1 MRTSSRFKAA
11 SRFSFKKP
19 ALPQNEWRHAKHI
32 LSRMRNDTRFCRI
45 DKTDGWPIF
54 GHMTKPLDQ
63 HAGRPL
69 RLRDYLDDS
78 TESRIVLA
86 TVACIASRG
95 IAATSTHE
103 IAKQAKLHQGNIHYY
118 FRSKDA
124 LMRRVLELL
133 YENSSQNIAAL
144 QDKRLTP
151 SARLEMIIDLGFD
164 LTTRRRDEFVTLI
177 ACWAHAVVSGREWR
191 DIYRRTFFGFQA
203 AVERLI
209 REGEQSGEF
218 VRGASKTLPM
228 LLVSIVQ
235 GIGLQLAL
243 SPSQFNA
250 NDVKRTAKLVFRT
263 MLYPTGAARPDTKK
277 RKRAG
282 TRQSV
287 SRNLSADLERVRE
300 PRRT

>member
-1 MRTSSRFKAA
+1 
-11 SRFSFKKP
+11 
-19 ALPQNEWRHAKHI
+19 
-32 LSRMRNDTRFCRI
+32 
-45 DKTDGWPIF
+45 
-54 GHMTKPLDQ
+54 MTKTLVTKTLATRTPGQ
-63 HAGRPL
+63 RAAHPL
-69 RLRDYLDDS
+69 RLRDYLDNS

-86 TVACIASRG
+86 TVTCIASRG

-118 FRSKDA
+118 FRNKDA

-144 QDKRLTP
+144 QDERLTP
-151 SARLEMIIDLGFD
+151 SARLEQIIDLGFD

-218 VRGASKTLPM
+218 VRGASKALPM

-263 MLYPTGAARPDTKK
+263 MLYPSGVARPDAKK
-277 RKRAG
+277 RKR
-282 TRQSV
+282 V
-287 SRNLSADLERVRE
+287 SARRSSPRALSAELERVRD